1 MTLITPEVIIS
12 NGRRYVANGLS
23 RRTVIKGAGA
33 AAFLAGSAAVLP
45 LFGTPDR
52 KQDPSSCVA
61 EDLSATDKRLIVSN
75 WPEYIDEADGDVKS
89 TLQIFEERTGIKV
102 AYTADV
108 NDNNEFFSK
117 VVNQL
122 GACQSVNRD
131 MFMLTDWMAAR
142 MIQMGWIQK
151 LDATKVPNLHKNLI
165 SSLKG
170 IDWDKNRD
178 FSAPWQS
185 GLTGIAYNAKK
196 VGEVKSFSEL
206 LTREDLRGRV
216 TLLSEMRDTMA
227 FMLLVTG
234 KDPANFGQNDWD
246 NAIDLLRKAR
256 SRGQIRAFTG
266 NEYIQD
272 LAAGN
277 ILACEAWS
285 GDVAA
290 AEDENIKFVVPEE
303 GLMIWADNMLV
314 PNLATHQA
322 NAEKWIDFYYEPEIA
337 AQLAAY
343 VYYIC
348 PVVGAKEAMEKID
361 PGLVDNELIFPSDKT
376 LAQTRTFMA
385 LEEDKMRAYEGDFA
399 DVTGG

>member
-1 MTLITPEVIIS
+1 M
-12 NGRRYVANGLS
+12 ANELS
-23 RRTVIKGAGA
+23 RRTMLKGVGA
-33 AAFLAGSAAVLP
+33 AAFLGGSAAVLP
-45 LFGTPDR
+45 VFGTPAR
-52 KQDPSSCVA
+52 KQSPSSCIA
-61 EDLSATDKRLIVSN
+61 KDISATDKRLIVSN
-75 WPEYIDEADGDVKS
+75 WPEYIDEAADNVKS
-89 TLQIFEERTGIKV
+89 TLQLFEERSGIRV

-108 NDNNEFFSK
+108 NDNAEFFSK

-151 LDATKVPNLHKNLI
+151 LDASKVPNLHKNLL
-165 SSLKG
+165 SSLRNVG
-170 IDWDKNRD
+170 WDKNRD

-196 VGEVKSFSEL
+196 VGEVKNFAEL
-206 LTREDLRGRV
+206 LTRDDLRGRV
-216 TLLSEMRDTMA
+216 TMLTEMRDTMG
-227 FMLLVTG
+227 FLLLMDG
-234 KDPANFGQNDWD
+234 KDPANFSQTDWD
-246 NAIDLLRKAR
+246 NAIEHLHKAR

-277 ILACEAWS
+277 IVACEAWS

-290 AEDENIKFVVPEE
+290 AEDPNIRFVVPEE

-314 PNLATHQA
+314 PNLATHQG

-348 PVVGAKEAMEKID
+348 PVEGGKQAMEKINPD
-361 PGLVDNELIFPSDKT
+361 LVDNELIFPSDETLTKT
-376 LAQTRTFMA
+376 HGFMA
-385 LEEDKMRAYEGDFA
+385 LEEYQMRAYEGDFA